1 MVRAIWNGVVIA
13 ESDATKV
20 VEGNHYF
27 PREAVV
33 AERVSASEQASVCP
47 WKGVA
52 SYLDVTVGG
61 ATNAGAA
68 WYYPQ
73 PKPAA
78 KEIAGHVA
86 FWKGI
91 DVIDDAAA
99 PKAAR
104 RGIFGMRRRA

>member
-13 ESDATKV
+13 ESDETKV
-20 VEGNHYF
+20 VEGNYYF
-27 PREAVV
+27 PRASVMP
-33 AERVSASEQASVCP
+33 ERVSASEQTSVCP

-52 SYLDVTVGG
+52 SYLDVTVDG

-68 WYYPQ
+68 WHYPK

-78 KEIAGHVA
+78 SEIADHVA
-86 FWKGI
+86 FWKGVE
-91 DVIDDAAA
+91 VIDDAAA

-104 RGIFGMRRRA
+104 RGIFGMRR